1 MELQRVAISP
11 LLSNVHISSSN
22 TTPSGTTITTTTV
35 PHGLV
40 KLSAGIGAGL
50 VAIGVAYLVMAYGLW
65 RGKRWAWTIT
75 VILSFIGIALG
86 AASIV
91 TGNIAAIFH
100 LIINAIVIYY
110 TYRPHVKVFF
120 GKMGAGSHSLGIIV
134 IKVVIKRTSRIKVS
148 YSVKFLNPS

>member
-1 MELQRVAISP
+1 MTAAAISP

-110 TYRPHVKVFF
+110 LYRPHVKVFF
-120 GKMGAGSHSLGIIV
+120 GKMGAAATV
-134 IKVVIKRTSRIKVS
+134 
-148 YSVKFLNPS
+148 

>member
-1 MELQRVAISP
+1 M
-11 LLSNVHISSSN
+11 
-22 TTPSGTTITTTTV
+22 
-35 PHGLV
+35 
-40 KLSAGIGAGL
+40 
-50 VAIGVAYLVMAYGLW
+50 AIGVAYLVMAYGLW

-120 GKMGAGSHSLGIIV
+120 GKMGVQPQFGDY
-134 IKVVIKRTSRIKVS
+134 S
-148 YSVKFLNPS
+148 YKSSNQAHLEDKSILFGQVP